1 MKAMNDCLRVKE
13 AAEVLAVSEQTV
25 RKLVKSGALQSVRI
39 GRRGVRIPR
48 SAVETFI
55 NSQRKGV

>member
-13 AAEVLAVSEQTV
+13 AAELLAVSEQTV

>member
-1 MKAMNDCLRVKE
+1 MNDCLRVKE